1 MNFLLDTHV
10 LLWMLSNSKFI
21 SQNVLSILKDK
32 NNNLWVST
40 ISLWEIA
47 LKSSL
52 GKLKMEMD
60 IDELVKE
67 IIMNDIE
74 LITINIEHI
83 KGINDLPFHHR
94 DPFDKMLISQAVSEK
109 MILLS
114 KDSNF

>member
-10 LLWMLSNSKFI
+10 LLWMLSNSKSI
-21 SQNVLSILKDK
+21 SQNVLSVLKDM

-74 LITINIEHI
+74 LITINIE
-83 KGINDLPFHHR
+83 
-94 DPFDKMLISQAVSEK
+94 Q
-109 MILLS
+109 
-114 KDSNF
+114 